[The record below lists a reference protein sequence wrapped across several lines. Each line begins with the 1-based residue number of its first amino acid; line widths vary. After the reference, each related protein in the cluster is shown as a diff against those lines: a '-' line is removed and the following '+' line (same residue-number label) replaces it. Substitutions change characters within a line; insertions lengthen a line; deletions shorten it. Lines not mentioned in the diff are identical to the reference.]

1 MRRLVRA
8 APAGSWP
15 ADDALGSLTLNFL
28 DRNRRRMRLATDG
41 GETVLLDLP
50 QATALAEGDGLELET
65 GGWLAVHAAP
75 EDVLDIAADDPQHL
89 ARLAWH
95 LGNRHLPT
103 AVLGGGRL
111 RIAYD
116 HVIAAMLT
124 GLGARCERKRAPFAP
139 EAGAYAGEH
148 HRHG

>member
-8 APAGSWP
+8 ARAGGWP
-15 ADDALGSLTLNFL
+15 IEEASDGLTLGFEE
-28 DRNRRRMRLATDG
+28 RHRRRVRLVTDR
-41 GETVLLDLP
+41 GEAVLLDLSQP
-50 QATALAEGDGLELET
+50 VALAEGDGLAFAG

-75 EDVLDIAADDPQHL
+75 EDVLDIEADDPEHL

-95 LGNRHLPT
+95 LCNRHLPI

-116 HVIAAMLT
+116 HVIAAMLE
-124 GLGARCERKRAPFAP
+124 GLGARCERRRAPFEP
-139 EAGAYAGEH
+139 EAGAYAGH
-148 HRHG
+148 PHRHG

>member
-8 APAGSWP
+8 AKAGRWP
-15 ADDALGSLTLNFL
+15 AEEAVDGLTLGFEE
-28 DRNRRRMRLATDG
+28 RHRRRIRLVTDG
-41 GETVLLDLP
+41 GEAVLLDLS
-50 QATALAEGDGLELET
+50 QVFALAEGDGLAFEG

-75 EDVLDIAADDPQHL
+75 QDVLDIEADDPAHL

-95 LGNRHLPT
+95 LGNRHLPI
-103 AVLGGGRL
+103 AVLSGARL

-116 HVIAAMLT
+116 HVIAAMLA
-124 GLGARCERKRAPFAP
+124 GLGARCERKRAPFEP
-139 EAGAYAGEH
+139 EAGAYAGDH

>member
-8 APAGSWP
+8 AKAGRWP
-15 ADDALGSLTLNFL
+15 IEDAADGLTLGFEE
-28 DRNRRRMRLATDG
+28 RRCRRRRLVTDR
-41 GETVLLDLP
+41 GEDVLLDLR
-50 QATALAEGDGLELET
+50 QAVALSECDGLAFED

-75 EDVLDIAADDPQHL
+75 EDVLDIEADDPEHL

-103 AVLGGGRL
+103 AVLGQGRL

-116 HVIAAMLT
+116 HVIVDMLT

-139 EAGAYAGEH
+139 EAGAYADDH

>member
-8 APAGSWP
+8 AKAGRWP
-15 ADDALGSLTLNFL
+15 VEEAMDGLTLGFEE
-28 DRNRRRMRLATDG
+28 RHRRRVRLTTDR
-41 GETVLLDLP
+41 GEAVVLDLG
-50 QATALAEGDGLELET
+50 QAIALAEGDGLALED

-75 EDVLDIAADDPQHL
+75 EDVLDIEADDPEHL

-103 AVLGGGRL
+103 AVLGDGRL

-124 GLGARCERKRAPFAP
+124 GLGARCERKRAPFEP
-139 EAGAYAGEH
+139 EGGAYADDH